1 MKILGRKKQNRFLEL
16 LIKQAEFTVEGMQ
29 ALLSYV
35 KEPNEGLSQKVTQI
49 EKDADEVRRIL
60 IDELNRTF
68 VTPFDRE
75 DIFALSLTID
85 DVLDYANTT
94 VEEMYM
100 LDIVPNTFIE
110 RMVSLLTDAAREIY
124 AGVLRLEDHPNVAND
139 HAVRAKALENRVET
153 VYREAI
159 ADLFQAP
166 HDIDHVVDALDV
178 VALGDEAGPDGQCQ
192 ALGHGAGQRECVVG
206 RIPLGHEHAEHP
218 LGPECFDAKRRGRA
232 AVDSAR
238 EAYHRAL
245 APQLFDDLSTDGVGD
260 LPGGRFGVEHQRT
273 NIKTGWGIKL
283 RHDCRS
289 SNC

>member
-166 HDIDHVVDALDV
+166 HDIDHVVEMLKLREVYRHLSNAADR
-178 VALGDEAGPDGQCQ
+178 GDEAANVIGDI
-192 ALGHGAGQRECVVG
+192 VVK
-206 RIPLGHEHAEHP
+206 RI
-218 LGPECFDAKRRGRA
+218 
-232 AVDSAR
+232 
-238 EAYHRAL
+238 
-245 APQLFDDLSTDGVGD
+245 
-260 LPGGRFGVEHQRT
+260 
-273 NIKTGWGIKL
+273 
-283 RHDCRS
+283 
-289 SNC
+289 